1 MAANIITTDDLMEFK
16 LELLDEIKLLLSKQS
31 GTSQKR
37 YIKSV
42 EVMKLLQISPGTLQ
56 NLRINRTLPF
66 TKIGGIIYYD
76 LSDIHD
82 LMKINKVSDREEL

>member
-1 MAANIITTDDLMEFK
+1 MAANIITTDDLMKFK

-31 GTSQKR
+31 DTSQKR

-76 LSDIHD
+76 LSDIHE
-82 LMKINKVSDREEL
+82 LMKVNKVSDREEL

>member
-16 LELLDEIKLLLSKQS
+16 LELLDEIKLLLSQQS

-82 LMKINKVSDREEL
+82 LMRVNKVADREES

>member
-16 LELLDEIKLLLSKQS
+16 LELLDEIKLLLSQQTV
-31 GTSQKR
+31 TSQKR

-82 LMKINKVSDREEL
+82 LMKVNKVSDSEEL

>member
-31 GTSQKR
+31 DTSQKR

-76 LSDIHD
+76 LSDIHE
-82 LMKINKVSDREEL
+82 LMKVNKVSDREEL